1 MPSVEGIEDEVYNPL
16 KWSYD
21 SLQGNNTKSCFLYC
35 SLFPKDF
42 SIELVLHWR
51 AEGLIDEQ
59 QNYVDSSPNSIS
71 ELFVFLTVSCPNSWK
86 WLKHF
91 DILKPSYDW
100 SSRPMSLVNVEDE
113 GGHLWTMADVEG
125 RRHMGK
131 TAHVKGR
138 RHMWATPMDTVD
150 DKGHKLLEACFGN
163 PIGGKGTFG
172 APNTR
177 IVAQSTLD
185 YWNNKLFVR
194 VAVLFCWLVNF
205 IYYVFLRNIIV
216 VLQFDLSYKLV
227 RVVGATWTILGAF
240 MSKYLISM
248 EIAKSEEDRP
258 TKYFVRTYERFIMGA
273 DSNELKFCVCM
284 PWDTYVLRTPKPL
297 DGEWMETVD

>member
-185 YWNNKLFVR
+185 YWNNKGSIR
-194 VAVLFCWLVNF
+194 VEVDMEEL
-205 IYYVFLRNIIV
+205 
-216 VLQFDLSYKLV
+216 DLE
-227 RVVGATWTILGAF
+227 
-240 MSKYLISM
+240 
-248 EIAKSEEDRP
+248 EID
-258 TKYFVRTYERFIMGA
+258 YERLKLKKIPFVLE
-273 DSNELKFCVCM
+273 ELFSTMKDFKGKRALDLEVSIIWVDM
-284 PWDTYVLRTPKPL
+284 EEVDLEEVDYEWLKQKISLVLKERIITMKDLKEQRARELRLEQDPEEYREK
-297 DGEWMETVD
+297 METNTC